1 MSDSTGRPDG
11 DVGRPRGEDGG
22 RSVDVRRRVEQVA
35 LGLMATSGVVVLL
48 ADLFGWLDALAP
60 GGALPKVTLLILS
73 TVTVFLLMELERL
86 KKLDAVDDRV
96 RNLGPDVGRKV
107 SALEENV
114 GTKFTALETRVGTQ
128 ITTLTANVEAH
139 LSKLDIDAIA
149 QRLKRQHYGGVVGIH
164 SRFPEDAFTGLLERA
179 ADELVILQTWI
190 PNLHHLRSALHK
202 AITDQQVHVRILL
215 LHPASPVAGLRD
227 EALRAVRDPA
237 LAVNVRASVESCLA
251 GLAEL
256 NRALAPG
263 NRNRLQ
269 VRLYNSLPSIAV
281 FKIDE
286 RFLVSSFLHG
296 QLAIDSTQ
304 IEIDGGDTVMGEEVQ
319 RELRTLWSI
328 GADVDLLDWRTSVAG
343 ISL

>member
-1 MSDSTGRPDG
+1 MSDGTGRPG
-11 DVGRPRGEDGG
+11 GEVERPRGEDGD
-22 RSVDVRRRVEQVA
+22 RSVDVRRRVEQIA

-86 KKLDAVDDRV
+86 KKLDTVDDRV
-96 RNLGPDVGRKV
+96 RHLGPDVQRKI
-107 SALEENV
+107 SDLEAGV
-114 GTKFTALETRVGTQ
+114 DAQ
-128 ITTLTANVEAH
+128 ISTLTANVEAH

-149 QRLKRQHYGGVVGIH
+149 QRLKRQHYGGVVQIH

-179 ADELVILQTWI
+179 GDELVILQTWI
-190 PNLHHLRSALHK
+190 PNLHHLRAALYK

-215 LHPASPVAGLRD
+215 LHPSSPVAGLRD

-237 LAVNVRASVESCLA
+237 LAVNVRASVEGCLA

-256 NRALAPG
+256 NTALTPE
-263 NRNRLQ
+263 NRTRLQ

-304 IEIDGGDTVMGEEVQ
+304 IEIEGGDTVMGEEVQ

-328 GADVDLLDWRTSVAG
+328 GTDVDLLDWRTSVAG

>member
-1 MSDSTGRPDG
+1 MSDAVRGRG
-11 DVGRPRGEDGG
+11 A
-22 RSVDVRRRVEQVA
+22 DVRRRVEQLA

-73 TVTVFLLMELERL
+73 TVTVFLLLELDRL
-86 KKLDAVDDRV
+86 KRLDEVQDDV
-96 RNLGPDVGRKV
+96 K
-107 SALEENV
+107 ALDTSV
-114 GTKFTALETRVGTQ
+114 QTK
-128 ITTLTANVEAH
+128 IDTLNANVEAH

-149 QRLKRQHYGGVVGIH
+149 GRLKRQHYGGVVAVH
-164 SRFPEDAFTGLLERA
+164 TRFPEDVFTGFLGNA

-190 PNLHHLRSALHK
+190 PNLHRLKAAMHK
-202 AITDQQVHVRILL
+202 ALTDQQVHVRVLL
-215 LHPASPVAGLRD
+215 LHPSSPVAGLRD

-256 NRALAPG
+256 NAQIPAASRA
-263 NRNRLQ
+263 RLQ

-281 FKIDE
+281 FKADE
-286 RFLVSSFLHG
+286 HFLVSSFLHG

-304 IEIDGGDTVMGEEVQ
+304 IEIDGADTVMGEEVQ
-319 RELRTLWSI
+319 QELRTLWSI
-328 GADVDLLDWRTSVAG
+328 GNDVDLLDWRASVAS

>member
-1 MSDSTGRPDG
+1 MAGIG
-11 DVGRPRGEDGG
+11 GEF
-22 RSVDVRRRVEQVA
+22 RHWVERAA
-35 LGLMATSGVVVLL
+35 LALMATSGVVVLL

-73 TVTVFLLMELERL
+73 TVTVFLLLELDRL
-86 KKLDAVDDRV
+86 KKLDTVQQKVDD
-96 RNLGPDVGRKV
+96 LGPDVTRTV
-107 SALEENV
+107 TALESGV
-114 GTKFTALETRVGTQ
+114 GAKFTALESGVETKFTALETSVGTQ

-149 QRLKRQHYGGVVGIH
+149 QRLKRQHYGGVVGVH
-164 SRFPEDAFTGLLERA
+164 SRFPEDVFTGFLERA
-179 ADELVILQTWI
+179 AEELVILQTWI
-190 PNLHHLRSALHK
+190 PNLHHLKAALRK
-202 AITDQQVHVRILL
+202 ALVDQQVSVRILL
-215 LHPASPVAGLRD
+215 LHPSSPVAGLRD

-256 NRALAPG
+256 NGDIPAESRA
-263 NRNRLQ
+263 RLK

-281 FKIDE
+281 FKVDQHL
-286 RFLVSSFLHG
+286 LVSSFLHG

-319 RELRTLWSI
+319 QELRTLWSI
-328 GADVDLLDWRTSVAG
+328 GKDVDLLDWRASVAS